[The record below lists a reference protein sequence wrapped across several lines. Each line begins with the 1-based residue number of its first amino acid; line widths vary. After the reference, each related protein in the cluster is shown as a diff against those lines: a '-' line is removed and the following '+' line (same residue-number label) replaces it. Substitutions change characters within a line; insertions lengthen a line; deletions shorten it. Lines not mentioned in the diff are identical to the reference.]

1 MAIVSLSRPDAPEPL
16 ATPAT
21 TQHAQLC
28 QLAQRWLMRPQS
40 AGGHGCG
47 FAITEGWGDGQGEHP
62 DAIGWRRS
70 PLDGGSILVEVKVS
84 RPDFLADA
92 RKPHRA
98 EPALGVGRYRYYLC
112 PEGLIAPEELPPRWG
127 LLYATGRR
135 SVRAVLGPAAMLRH
149 HRRGAPVRTPDGAIV
164 GEYDAWHQACR
175 DFAFEARNHDLETA
189 MLVALLQRVGDPE
202 AANLAL
208 RQSRGQVAHL
218 IRELQE
224 ARERANSLGWKLFAA
239 HRALEDAGLPFP
251 DPTAAPALT
260 AKPRATLAEAA
271 SGDDASD
278 PTD

>member
-1 MAIVSLSRPDAPEPL
+1 MAIVSLSRPDAPEALP
-16 ATPAT
+16 TSTT

-149 HRRGAPVRTPDGAIV
+149 HRRGAPVTTPDGAIV

-218 IRELQE
+218 IRELQD

-239 HRALEDAGLPFP
+239 HRALEHAGLPIP
-251 DPTAAPALT
+251 DPTTAPALT
-260 AKPRATLAEAA
+260 AKSRATPAEAA
-271 SGDDASD
+271 CGDDPSD